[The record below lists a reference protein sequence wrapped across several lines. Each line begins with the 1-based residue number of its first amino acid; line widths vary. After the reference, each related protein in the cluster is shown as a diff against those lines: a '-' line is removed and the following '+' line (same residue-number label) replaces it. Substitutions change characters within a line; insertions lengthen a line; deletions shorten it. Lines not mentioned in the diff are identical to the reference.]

1 MSPRQTAA
9 AIDLKLKNFKEEL
22 VPELIKLI
30 KEELDARQPKVNK
43 EANISKRAN
52 RRAIKEH

>member
-30 KEELDARQPKVNK
+30 KEEINARQPEANK
-43 EANISKRAN
+43 EADISKRAN
-52 RRAIKEH
+52 RRAIKKH